1 MKIVIGTKIK
11 QQRQRREWSQQT
23 VAERLHVSRQ
33 TISKW
38 ELGNSY
44 PDLASLVALSQL
56 FAVSTDELLGL
67 QRVSTRRPWWQLLWR
82 RRSRTEMTTIK
93 WYSGG
98 QERARVAVGLISDL
112 VANLNTTT
120 AQPLR
125 ELLASYY
132 TELLELRTGSAL
144 GVFDRMNLDIS
155 KCLRQQQIKLS
166 PANEQLMQQL
176 MGLNMIH
183 YR

>member
-67 QRVSTRRPWWQLLWR
+67 QRVSTRRPWW
-82 RRSRTEMTTIK
+82 
-93 WYSGG
+93 
-98 QERARVAVGLISDL
+98 
-112 VANLNTTT
+112 
-120 AQPLR
+120 
-125 ELLASYY
+125 
-132 TELLELRTGSAL
+132 
-144 GVFDRMNLDIS
+144 
-155 KCLRQQQIKLS
+155 
-166 PANEQLMQQL
+166 
-176 MGLNMIH
+176 
-183 YR
+183 